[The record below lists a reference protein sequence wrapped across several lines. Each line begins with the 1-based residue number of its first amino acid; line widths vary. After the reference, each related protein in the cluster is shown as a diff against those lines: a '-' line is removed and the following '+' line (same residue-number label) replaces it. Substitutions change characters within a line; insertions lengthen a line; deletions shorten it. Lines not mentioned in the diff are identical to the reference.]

1 MEETAANVEISN
13 PMFGGED
20 FDDDSSPSDA
30 LSNRSFSIEVNEK
43 VIQFF
48 L

>member
-1 MEETAANVEISN
+1 MEESAANVEISN

-30 LSNRSFSIEVNEK
+30 LSRSFSIEVNEK

-48 L
+48 D